1 MLETAVYVED
11 INTQGDLINLKV
23 TDVIV
28 ESISP
33 VNLNDS
39 HFLRNLKLYRFAA
52 PNHVMKVLEK
62 VEFKKVSVCISIL
75 VKTKFGLKTNE
86 FYGTIEKIIKEKVYF
101 KTWYDSKTKNF
112 VCSSIFLEF
121 NRYTIKA
128 CLNALLSADK
138 LLSSY
143 LSDFEIE
150 PHNQLEE
157 EQNFLINGFKEK
169 DFVWIDPRLKANKEQ
184 QTAIMNIVNC
194 TAFPFPYV
202 IFGPPG
208 KKS

>member
-28 ESISP
+28 QSISP

-86 FYGTIEKIIKEKVYF
+86 FYGTIEKIIK
-101 KTWYDSKTKNF
+101 D
-112 VCSSIFLEF
+112 IFLEF